1 MQYSICDVRLFLL
14 FSRRPKMF
22 HVCTVHGESSCGI
35 VLPGYN
41 GFIWNCISIET
52 HEIYAYQ
59 HCPCCSKMVWTCVP
73 KFLNYCQKTLK
84 SAVWGL
90 REPAFLAVGA
100 RASVSATVII
110 SSSKRTS
117 YCHFRRDDNSIC
129 PTARASASTQKE
141 TGIRGIRSLS

>member
-1 MQYSICDVRLFLL
+1 MLFNISRWFSSSNVNHYRCSKSCLDPTKLKQKQCSICDVRVFLL

-22 HVCTVHGESSCGI
+22 HVCTGNGESSCGI

-52 HEIYAYQ
+52 HGIYAYQ

-90 REPAFLAVGA
+90 REPAFLAPPLIQAV
-100 RASVSATVII
+100 
-110 SSSKRTS
+110 
-117 YCHFRRDDNSIC
+117 
-129 PTARASASTQKE
+129 PTNRWH
-141 TGIRGIRSLS
+141 